1 MPFRNFPRRI
11 QDILE
16 MSAEIE
22 SFIAGMSFAD
32 FERDPK
38 TVKAVLYNL
47 AIIGEAA
54 GQLLPE
60 IESLYPEIPWVD
72 MRAIRNVIIHEYFQ
86 VNLSIIWE
94 TIQTDLPPLMRQ
106 LQELLEKLN
115 MNK

>member
-1 MPFRNFPRRI
+1 VPSRNLSRRI
-11 QDILE
+11 RDILE
-16 MSAEIE
+16 LSEEIE

-47 AIIGEAA
+47 AIMGEAA

-60 IESLYPEIPWVD
+60 VESLYPEIPWVD

-86 VNLSIIWE
+86 VNLSITWE
-94 TIQTDLPPLMRQ
+94 TIKTDLPPLIKQ
-106 LQELLEKLN
+106 LQELLEN
-115 MNK
+115 S

>member
-1 MPFRNFPRRI
+1 MPSRNLRRRV

-16 MSAEIE
+16 LSAEIE
-22 SFIAGMSFAD
+22 LFIAEMSFPD
-32 FERDPK
+32 FEQDPK

-54 GQLLPE
+54 GKLLPE
-60 IESLYPEIPWVD
+60 IESSYPEIPWTE

-94 TIQTDLPPLMRQ
+94 TIQTDLPPLMQQ
-106 LQELLEKLN
+106 LKELLEQLDMK
-115 MNK
+115 K

>member
-1 MPFRNFPRRI
+1 M
-11 QDILE
+11 E
-16 MSAEIE
+16 MITEIE
-22 SFIAGMSFAD
+22 SFTVGMSFTD
-32 FERDPK
+32 FEQDTK

-60 IESLYPEIPWVD
+60 VESLYPVIPWVD

-94 TIQTDLPPLMRQ
+94 TIKTDFPLLREQ
-106 LQELLEKLN
+106 LQELLEQLN
-115 MNK
+115 MNN